1 MENKK
6 NNGLVVA
13 FIIVLVVAVLG
24 IGGTLYFYN
33 KSLNKGNEVK
43 VNTNENDNDNNNV
56 VKDNN
61 TQEEEN
67 NVNSRINS
75 ELKDAISFTIKD
87 QKEIIAFTSDGKE
100 ILIYD
105 FSKSK
110 INYNGKVVSFPASI
124 ISNIHYDYDD
134 VENILYLFLVA
145 SNSDKFIVSIDLKK
159 GNGNYVPE
167 IITKIELTNAQL
179 SGGEAFGGDAYI
191 TKVGNN
197 IYFSHKYLFKYD
209 LQSKKM
215 ENMNISS
222 EGKVMKI
229 TKYNSNIIY
238 NNNDDIYVLDL
249 SSGKSTKILSN
260 SNIAFMHN
268 NSLIYYFLGDNFR
281 TGKINEST
289 DDSYYYYDLNNN
301 TKQKISNLI
310 GTQFSYDEYIIPFN
324 NEIYSFNGLN
334 LYKYGKQLELVHT
347 FICDDFSGIIDNCT
361 SDKINVINDFLKI
374 SKNEMLLKFGNEY
387 AGETFNVIYNIDTK
401 KVINSNNREASQYLM
416 DYYLK

>member
-6 NNGLVVA
+6 NNGLVVV

-43 VNTNENDNDNNNV
+43 VNTNENDNV

-61 TQEEEN
+61 TQKEEN

-75 ELKDAISFTIKD
+75 ELKDAISFAIKD
-87 QKEIIAFTSDGKE
+87 QKEIIAFTSEGKE
-100 ILIYD
+100 VLIYD
-105 FSKSK
+105 FSKSN
-110 INYNGKVVSFPASI
+110 INYNGNVISFPTMVI
-124 ISNIHYDYDD
+124 GDIHYDYDEI
-134 VENILYLFLVA
+134 ENTIYLFLYA
-145 SNSDKFIVSIDLKK
+145 RNNGKFIVSIDLKK

-167 IITKIELTNAQL
+167 IISKIELTNTQL
-179 SGGEAFGGDAYI
+179 SGGEAFGGEAYI
-191 TKVGNN
+191 TKIGNN
-197 IYFSHKYLFKYD
+197 IYFSSKYLFKYD
-209 LQSKKM
+209 LQSKKI

-222 EGKVMKI
+222 EGTVMKI

-238 NNNDDIYVLDL
+238 NNKDEIYVLDL
-249 SSGKSTKILSN
+249 SNGKSTKILSN
-260 SNIAFMHN
+260 SRIAFIYN
-268 NSLIYYFLGDNFR
+268 NSLIYYYLGDNYR
-281 TGKINEST
+281 IGKINENT
-289 DDSYYYYDLNNN
+289 DESYYSYDLSNN

-310 GTQFSYDEYIIPFN
+310 GTQFSYDEYVIPFN

-334 LYKYGKQLELVHT
+334 LYKYNNKLELVHT
-347 FICDDFSGIIDNCT
+347 FTCDDFSGIIDNCT

-374 SKNEMLLKFGNEY
+374 SKNEMLMRFGNEY
-387 AGETFNVIYNIDTK
+387 NGETFNVVYNINTK
-401 KVINSNNREASQYLM
+401 KVTNSSNRETTQYLM